1 MIAHPL
7 QNGSEWGRVLI
18 GGSVFPGILTSMT
31 VPPRVWEWATQN
43 GYGQTKVTIYRS
55 TGVLDKISFTHWLN
69 LKTTG
74 ADDWNALC
82 TQFVPTL
89 IPGWPTKYAG
99 KPRSMQLVHPAVQFL
114 GAKRAHMVE
123 LHAPEPP
130 SGEKIPQ
137 FYTIVWGEDVPQT
150 IIKPGVAEPAV
161 IKGPPKPQDLADLA
175 LYSFAAQFS
184 GQSVEQYL
192 ASPASPTNM
201 PATATGSVQ

>member
-7 QNGSEWGRVLI
+7 QNGSEWGRVLV

-31 VPPRVWEWATQN
+31 VPPRVWEWAIQN

-55 TGVLDKISFTHWLN
+55 TGVLDKISFTHFLN

-82 TQFVPTL
+82 SQFVPTL

-137 FYTIVWGEDVPQT
+137 YYTIVWGEDVPQT
-150 IIKPGVAEPAV
+150 IIKPGVAEPAK
-161 IKGPPKPQDLADLA
+161 INGPPTPKDLADLEI
-175 LYSFAAQFS
+175 AQHTANLFGIPVS
-184 GQSVEQYL
+184 EL
-192 ASPASPTNM
+192 ITLPTREANT
-201 PATATGSVQ
+201 PATATGSAQ